1 MTLSP
6 RWSASRP
13 PRATAA
19 TLLTVIA
26 LATSGCGAPAEVSE
40 RDVRG
45 PETGVPP
52 ITSGPDT
59 TVEVVTVGDI
69 VCASDM
75 QVTDTECQQQ
85 ATADLASS
93 LDPDAVVALGD
104 LQYESGELEEFE
116 RNWAPGWGR
125 FDDII
130 APVPGNHEYQTDGA
144 DGYLRY
150 FQTGPYYVREIGA
163 WRFYLLDSNC
173 DQVDC
178 AQEAAWLTSD
188 LAANPTSCAAIAM
201 HHPRWSSSVEH
212 GSQEQVDP
220 LWSAAVEGGVDLS
233 LAGHD
238 HDYERFAPIDAAGN
252 VTDSGSGTT
261 HFVVGTGGR
270 SLYEIGDPEM
280 GSQFAIDEAF
290 GVLEL
295 SLAPTSFDWRFV
307 DVDGQTLDAG
317 AQECS

>member
-1 MTLSP
+1 MTLGS
-6 RWSASRP
+6 RWSAARM
-13 PRATAA
+13 PRVAA
-19 TLLTVIA
+19 ITIFIA
-26 LATSGCGAPAEVSE
+26 ISLATSGCGAPADVPEV
-40 RDVRG
+40 DVRG
-45 PETGVPP
+45 PETGLPQS
-52 ITSGPDT
+52 TAGPDA
-59 TVEVVTVGDI
+59 TVRVVTVGDI
-69 VCASDM
+69 DCASDE
-75 QVTDTECQQQ
+75 QATDTQCQQQ

-104 LQYESGELEEFE
+104 LQYESGQLEEFE
-116 RNWAPGWGR
+116 RTWAPGWGR

-130 APVPGNHEYQTDGA
+130 APVPGNHEYETEGA

-150 FQTGPYYVREIGA
+150 FQTGHYYVREIGA

-173 DQVDC
+173 EDIDC

-188 LAANPTSCAAIAM
+188 LAANPTSCAAVAM
-201 HHPRWSSSVEH
+201 HYPRWSSAVEH
-212 GSQEQVDP
+212 GSQEQVDG

-238 HDYERFAPIDAAGN
+238 HAYERFAPLDADGN

-270 SLYEIGDPEM
+270 SLYEIGDPLT
-280 GSQFAIDEAF
+280 GSQFATAQAF

-295 SLAPTSFDWRFV
+295 SLAPSSFDWRFV
-307 DVDGQTLDAG
+307 DVDGQTLDSGGQKCA
-317 AQECS
+317 